1 MAGGPK
7 SELELAVETL
17 GHVWER
23 AQRLKIVRRKSVQVI
38 ISGFLIIL
46 ILHIF
51 FVPILH
57 ILGLRETGK
66 WQEWGRWSQCST
78 TCGPGHR
85 VRARACDGP
94 QGSCDGEPTEYKRCN
109 VNDCPGYSFCSLP
122 YIIYGSSSQG
132 RGKMAQMWQF
142 FKKTRALL
150 WQNSYIFS
158 SFF

>member
-1 MAGGPK
+1 M
-7 SELELAVETL
+7 

-23 AQRLKIVRRKSVQVI
+23 AQRLKIARRKSVQVVL
-38 ISGFLIIL
+38 SGFLIIL
-46 ILHIF
+46 ILRIF

-109 VNDCPGYSFCSLP
+109 VNDCPGYSSCSLS
-122 YIIYGSSSQG
+122 YILHIWLKFWG
-132 RGKMAQMWQF
+132 RGKWSIRGSLFLIKQGLTLTKRLYF
-142 FKKTRALL
+142 FKFRLATSTPTGAG
-150 WQNSYIFS
+150 
-158 SFF
+158 